1 MIDLLDAVCEGTKR
15 HVGASLMRLSSPA
28 KTVYLM
34 LVKIKKLS
42 GLDTYTIQ
50 HPFSGINIM
59 NGFNTYETIDSRSSQ
74 GGNVQYTV

>member
-1 MIDLLDAVCEGTKR
+1 
-15 HVGASLMRLSSPA
+15 
-28 KTVYLM
+28 M